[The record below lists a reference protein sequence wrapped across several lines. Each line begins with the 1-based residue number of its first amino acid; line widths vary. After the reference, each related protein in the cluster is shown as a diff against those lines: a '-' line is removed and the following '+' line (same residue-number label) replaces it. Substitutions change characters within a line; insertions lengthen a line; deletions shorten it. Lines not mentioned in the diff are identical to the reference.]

1 MPPIKKIIRDAIEVR
16 HALHEHRRA
25 TRDELKNALK
35 AMVNSGKRARAVASE
50 DKEARRTAI
59 LDAAEQL
66 FSTNHAL
73 ANVADVAVAAGLAKG
88 TVYLYFETKEEI
100 YLAIHMRHV
109 ERFFTTLIDRMAEP
123 RSFDYGEMESLAH
136 EHMIGNRNYM
146 PLCATCMGFGSHGIS
161 DETGAAFQQALGG
174 WIVTA
179 GAGLEKHFPNMDR
192 GEGVRLLKHSYAV
205 MIGLYH
211 LLGER
216 GEESKAVRQ
225 PSLPGIGSYE
235 DEAFIA
241 LSRYWAHVTR
251 TPSASASATGE
262 RAQSTDSKNV
272 KRGRQS
278 VIKTK

>member
-1 MPPIKKIIRDAIEVR
+1 MPPIRKIIRDAIEAR

-25 TRDELKNALK
+25 TRDDLKHALK
-35 AMVNSGKRARAVASE
+35 AMVHSGKRARAVASE
-50 DKEARRTAI
+50 DKVARRSAI

-66 FSTNHAL
+66 FSSNHAL

-109 ERFFTTLIDRMAEP
+109 ERFFTTLIDRLNDP
-123 RSFDYGEMESLAH
+123 RAFGYDEMEALAH

-161 DETGAAFQQALGG
+161 QETGAAFQQALGG

-179 GAGLEKHFPNMDR
+179 GAGLEKRFSKMDR

-216 GEESKAVRQ
+216 GEQHTPIQR

-235 DEAFIA
+235 DEALIA

-251 TPSASASATGE
+251 TAPAPDPHQKSAAAK
-262 RAQSTDSKNV
+262 RARK
-272 KRGRQS
+272 S
-278 VIKTK
+278 VTKIK